1 LTRKQRNFYIFP
13 TKNNKCKHKSLDI
26 RREAEITMKLKN
38 NTVILDSIDLKI
50 LEALQEDAM
59 QTYMIIGK
67 SLAIAH
73 STVYD
78 RIRRMEQHGII
89 KKYTALI
96 DAEKAGARN
105 ITAIMTIYTDPKE
118 SEKVAEKLCE
128 APQVL
133 EVYTSLS
140 EELQIIAKVVS
151 ESQES
156 LHTFI
161 ANSVAPLHGVL
172 RIRTSILTK
181 KFKETQFLIVNNSKK
196 LTFIKEKHNKIGEDK
211 P

>member
-13 TKNNKCKHKSLDI
+13 TKNNKFKHQSLDI
-26 RREAEITMKLKN
+26 GREAEITVKLKN
-38 NTVILDSIDLKI
+38 NALILDATDYKI
-50 LEALQEDAM
+50 LEALQEDSR
-59 QTYMIIGK
+59 QTYMAIGK
-67 SLAIAH
+67 HLGIAH

-78 RIRRMEQHGII
+78 RIKRMEQNGII

-96 DAEKAGARN
+96 DAEKAGTKS

-118 SEKVAEKLCE
+118 SEKVAEKLGS
-128 APQVL
+128 APQAL

-140 EELQIIAKVVS
+140 EELQIIAKVVAQN
-151 ESQES
+151 QES
-156 LHTFI
+156 LHDFI
-161 ANSVAPLHGVL
+161 ANSVAPLPGVL

-181 KFKETQFLIVNNSKK
+181 KFKETQFSIINDPKR
-196 LTFIKEKHNKIGEDK
+196 LTFIKETHNKIGEDK

>member
-1 LTRKQRNFYIFP
+1 LTRKQRKFYIFP
-13 TKNNKCKHKSLDI
+13 TKNNKFKHKSLDI
-26 RREAEITMKLKN
+26 GREADITVKLKN
-38 NTVILDSIDLKI
+38 NTLILDDTDLKI

-59 QTYMIIGK
+59 QTYTIIGK
-67 SLAIAH
+67 RLGIAH

-96 DAEKAGARN
+96 DAEKAGAKN

-118 SEKVAEKLCE
+118 SEKVAETLGS

-140 EELQIIAKVVS
+140 EELQIIAKVVA

-161 ANSVAPLHGVL
+161 ANSVAPLPGVL

-181 KFKETQFLIVNNSKK
+181 KFKETQFSIVNNSKK

>member
-1 LTRKQRNFYIFP
+1 LIAY
-13 TKNNKCKHKSLDI
+13 
-26 RREAEITMKLKN
+26 EAGATLKFKN
-38 NTVILDSIDLKI
+38 NTLALDATDLKI

-59 QTYMIIGK
+59 QTYTIIGK
-67 SLAIAH
+67 HLGIAH

-96 DAEKAGARN
+96 DAEKAGAKN

-140 EELQIIAKVVS
+140 EELQIIAKVVA

-161 ANSVAPLHGVL
+161 ANSVAPLPGVL

-181 KFKETQFLIVNNSKK
+181 KFKETQFSIVNDPKK